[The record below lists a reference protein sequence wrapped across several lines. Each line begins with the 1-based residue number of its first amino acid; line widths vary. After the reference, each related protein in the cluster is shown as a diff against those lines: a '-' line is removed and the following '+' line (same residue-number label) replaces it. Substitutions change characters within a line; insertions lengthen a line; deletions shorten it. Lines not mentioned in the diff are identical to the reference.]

1 MAPFRKFR
9 RHLRDS
15 WYCFGFD
22 LREWLND
29 AGALR
34 QGKHLTPTAE
44 YDGALVGSEHPK
56 RAAIVAIYPTESIT
70 FSILNLLN
78 ALQSADFWILVVST
92 KRLEENQ
99 RQLITKNCNHLLER
113 FPVGRDFGS
122 YRMGM
127 RWLKENKK
135 LENAEF
141 LALTNDSLFY
151 PASFSERLQDF
162 MSESNQWY
170 ALYECF
176 EIHYHTQSF
185 FQIFRRDMFLSSA
198 FQRFWNDYTP
208 YSARKHTIHKGEVE
222 FSRRMVA
229 AGFLSRVMFNTSRV
243 CADVL
248 TALKSENTDPGV
260 VLALK
265 QTMKDEYFDLIE
277 RIKSNL
283 VFEAEHKL
291 LSTVAANDIA
301 NRLSYHM
308 ENRNPTHS
316 IGLLCNIL
324 YDAPIKRDIVYRGH
338 IELGTLI
345 SQCRG
350 FTVKERTLMNDD
362 LRRKGLPASL
372 AFSRRLVVLYRKER
386 I

>member
-1 MAPFRKFR
+1 MAPFHKLRH
-9 RHLRDS
+9 HLRDS
-15 WYCFGFD
+15 WYCLNFD
-22 LREWLND
+22 LHEWLND
-29 AGALR
+29 TRALR

-78 ALQSADFWILVVST
+78 ALRSADFWILVVST
-92 KRLEENQ
+92 KTLDENQ
-99 RQLITKNCNHLLER
+99 RQLIAKHCNHLLER

-122 YRMGM
+122 YQMGM

-135 LENAEF
+135 LEEAEF

-151 PASFSERLQDF
+151 PASFSERLRDF
-162 MSESNQWY
+162 MSESTQWY

-198 FQRFWNDYTP
+198 FQEFWKNYTP
-208 YSARKHTIHKGEVE
+208 YSARKHTIHQGEVE
-222 FSRRMVA
+222 FSRQMVA
-229 AGFLSRVMFNTSRV
+229 AGFLSRIMFNSSRV
-243 CADVL
+243 CTDVL
-248 TALKSENTDPGV
+248 AALTSENTDPGV

-265 QTMKDEYFDLIE
+265 QTMNFEYFDTIQKNKNN
-277 RIKSNL
+277 R
-283 VFEAEHKL
+283 VFEADRKELGK
-291 LSTVAANDIA
+291 VAANDIA
-301 NRLSYHM
+301 NRLSYHI
-308 ENRNPTHS
+308 ENRNPTHC

-324 YDAPIKRDIVYRGH
+324 YEAPIKRDVVYRRH

-350 FTVKERTLMNDD
+350 FTVKERTLMSDD

-372 AFSRRLVVLYRKER
+372 TFSPRLVALYDRER

>member
-1 MAPFRKFR
+1 MAPFRNFR
-9 RHLRDS
+9 RRLRDS
-15 WYCFGFD
+15 WYCLNFD

-29 AGALR
+29 ARALR
-34 QGKHLTPTAE
+34 EGKHLTPTAE
-44 YDGALVGSEHPK
+44 YDGALAGSERPK

-92 KRLEENQ
+92 KPLDENQ
-99 RQLITKNCNHLLER
+99 RQLITKNCNRLLER

-122 YRMGM
+122 YQMGM
-127 RWLKENKK
+127 RWLKDNKK

-151 PASFSERLQDF
+151 PASFSERLENF

-208 YSARKHTIHKGEVE
+208 YSARKHAIHKGEVE

-248 TALKSENTDPGV
+248 AALKSENTDPGV

-265 QTMKDEYFDLIE
+265 QTMKDEYFDIIE

-291 LSTVAANDIA
+291 LNTVVANDIS
-301 NRLSYHM
+301 NRLSYHI
-308 ENRNPTHS
+308 ENRNPTHC

-324 YDAPIKRDIVYRGH
+324 YDAPIKRDVVYRGH

-350 FTVKERTLMNDD
+350 FTVKERMLMNDD

-372 AFSRRLVVLYRKER
+372 TFSRRLLVLYKKER

>member
-15 WYCFGFD
+15 WYCFSFD
-22 LREWLND
+22 LLEWLND
-29 AGALR
+29 ARALS

-44 YDGALVGSEHPK
+44 YDGALVGPDHPK
-56 RAAIVAIYPTESIT
+56 RVAIVAIYPTESIT

-78 ALQSADFWILVVST
+78 ALQSAKFWILVVST
-92 KRLEENQ
+92 KRLDENQ
-99 RQLITKNCNHLLER
+99 RQLIAKHCNHLLER

-122 YRMGM
+122 YQMGM

-141 LALTNDSLFY
+141 LALANDSLFY

-162 MSESNQWY
+162 MSESTQWY
-170 ALYECF
+170 ALFECF

-185 FQIFRRDMFLSSA
+185 FQIFRRDMFLSPA
-198 FQRFWNDYTP
+198 FQGFWNDYTP
-208 YSARKHTIHKGEVE
+208 YSARKHAIHKGEVE

-229 AGFLSRVMFNTSRV
+229 AGFLSRVMFNTIRV

-248 TALKSENTDPGV
+248 TALKSEDTDTGI

-265 QTMKDEYFDLIE
+265 QTMKDDYFDTIE
-277 RIKSNL
+277 RIKNNL
-283 VFEAEHKL
+283 VFETEREL
-291 LSTVAANDIA
+291 LSTVVADDIA
-301 NRLSYHM
+301 SRLSYHI

-316 IGLLCNIL
+316 IGLLCSVL
-324 YDAPIKRDIVYRGH
+324 YNAPIKRDIVYRGH

-350 FTVKERTLMNDD
+350 FTIKERALMGDD

-372 AFSRRLVVLYRKER
+372 TFSQRLVILYKNER